1 MWLALGLG
9 SAAQS
14 ESKLRASSART
25 SQNVD
30 GGEEGRRLPLFKKDC
45 ILIKES
51 VSDSRLK
58 IMVE

>member
-30 GGEEGRRLPLFKKDC
+30 GGEEGRRLPLFKGC

-51 VSDSRLK
+51 DSDSRLK